1 MMIAALA
8 VFSFSLP
15 AHASGPFGPPQ
26 PVADK
31 TGGLHTAI
39 GYWRQADQLN
49 DHARSVIRQTQV
61 YSEAGYGW
69 SDRWDIYGRIGVS
82 DMKVINAFSS
92 ASAATVTSKNDFH
105 DHWGI
110 FGTLGAK
117 GFYPI
122 NRALGIGASV
132 QGTYY
137 FRDFAD
143 DMSGA
148 QNGTPFSTELNVKDI
163 WDVHLGIGIQGNL
176 PYDLKVYAGPYVYY
190 SQAKVSA
197 SPNIAVL
204 RFASGPARVRNHSPL
219 GGFAGMD
226 VGLGKGFHLNIEGRY
241 AARFS
246 VGAAVT
252 YSY

>member
-1 MMIAALA
+1 MITALA

-15 AHASGPFGPPQ
+15 APASGPFGPPQ

-31 TGGLHTAI
+31 NGGLHTAI
-39 GYWRQADQLN
+39 GYWRHTDQFN
-49 DHARSVIRQTQV
+49 DQARSVIRQTQV

-82 DMKVINAFSS
+82 DMKIIDAFRSTN
-92 ASAATVTSKNDFH
+92 AATVTSKKDFH
-105 DHWGI
+105 DHWGL

-122 NRALGIGASV
+122 TKALGIGASV

-148 QNGTPFSTELNVKDI
+148 QNGTPFSTELDVKNI
-163 WDVHLGIGIQGNL
+163 WDVHLGLGVQGNM
-176 PYDLKVYAGPYVYY
+176 PYDVKLYAGPYVYY
-190 SQAKVSA
+190 SQAAVCPSA
-197 SPNIAVL
+197 NIAGL
-204 RFASGPARVRNHSPL
+204 RFASGRVHLRNHSPL

-246 VGAAVT
+246 IGAAVT